1 MRPTDAEIRQFT
13 TRKRP
18 ASGAGP
24 SCPPKKPAPAAP
36 VIEASVTDQSE
47 PVIALTAPATRSE
60 ERPMGEAAEG
70 TSAASPEAVEPDVV
84 RETEHHP
91 AASVAAA
98 GGAGSTS
105 SIPSLP
111 VPSVGAADR
120 GKAPMDPADE
130 TRSGSR
136 SVPPSAQFPE
146 GASTLA
152 DHSLARR
159 LCQGILLPADVEA
172 LRSRQVTEMLSSFYP
187 TMVEVSLVSPLFSLE
202 FSSLC
207 FPDETLTSA
216 ADLHHVG
223 A

>member
-1 MRPTDAEIRQFT
+1 ME
-13 TRKRP
+13 
-18 ASGAGP
+18 
-24 SCPPKKPAPAAP
+24 
-36 VIEASVTDQSE
+36 EAV
-47 PVIALTAPATRSE
+47 
-60 ERPMGEAAEG
+60 EG
-70 TSAASPEAVEPDVV
+70 TSTVLPVGVAPDDV

-91 AASVAAA
+91 AASVAVT

-136 SVPPSAQFPE
+136 SVPPSAQFPK
-146 GASTLA
+146 GASALA
-152 DHSLARR
+152 DHNLARR
-159 LCQGILLPADVEA
+159 LCQGILLPADVES
-172 LRSRQVTEMLSSFYP
+172 LRSRQVIEMLSKFYP
-187 TMVEVSLVSPLFSLE
+187 TMVEVSLVSPPFSLE
-202 FSSLC
+202 FSSLYV
-207 FPDETLTSA
+207 PDEMLASA